1 MCIEENQLDL
11 NKYSDVLTC
20 RIPILSPQLHSSLEK
35 QELCTHDKCE
45 NQQPLERAEKVQS
58 SPEAP
63 LPAVIWPVWFPGNLH
78 YQDCLSLA
86 CLRDHSLQTIF
97 PQDICQKQSRVI
109 V

>member
-63 LPAVIWPVWFPGNLH
+63 LPAVI
-78 YQDCLSLA
+78 
-86 CLRDHSLQTIF
+86 
-97 PQDICQKQSRVI
+97 
-109 V
+109 